1 MASTEPAG
9 TAARVD
15 ARWRPLVVLWAI
27 PTIAGTATV
36 TAQGGSRGV
45 LVGVAAGC
53 VVALAAIR
61 AALVDA
67 EARGGSEPPTAAT
80 ALTVARASVI
90 TLLGASLVA
99 GPSAGLHPW
108 FAGATFAVAAGGDAV
123 DGAVAR
129 ARDAVTTLGGSLDA
143 EVDGATVL
151 VGATVAVAAET
162 AVTAFLVVGLAR
174 PVFSLA
180 RRRRR
185 RRGRPTHDLR
195 QSRLRRPIGAAT
207 MVVTWLA
214 VSPVVGTG
222 TSRLLT
228 AVLTILVAASFTRD
242 WLVVSGRL

>member
-15 ARWRPLVVLWAI
+15 ARWRPLVGLWAI
-27 PTIAGTATV
+27 PTVAGAATI
-36 TAQGGSRGV
+36 TAQSGARGV
-45 LVGVAAGC
+45 LIGVAAGC

-67 EARGGSEPPTAAT
+67 ESRVGSEPLTAAT
-80 ALTVARASVI
+80 ALTVARASALA
-90 TLLGASLVA
+90 LLGASLVA

-108 FAGATFAVAAGGDAV
+108 FAGATFAVAAAGDAV

-129 ARDAVTTLGGSLDA
+129 ARDAVTALGGSLDA

-151 VGATVAVAAET
+151 VGATVAVAAGT
-162 AVTAFLVVGLAR
+162 AITPFLAVGLAR
-174 PVFSLA
+174 PLFSWA

-195 QSRLRRPIGAAT
+195 PSRLRRPVGAVT
-207 MVVTWLA
+207 MVATWLA
-214 VSPVVGTG
+214 VSPVVGAE

-228 AVLTILVAASFTRD
+228 AVLTVLVTASFARD